1 MPDALPPYS
10 AYYIRLDVT
19 PIVYNNTIMFGDI
32 ALSSSN
38 PVHLHGVAWDQ
49 PADLSSRAVQE
60 KLSPV
65 AIRAFF
71 RLTSHWKLRDEDA
84 RGLMGGISNG
94 SFYQLKRSTA
104 KTLDQDKL
112 TRVSLL
118 VGIFKALNIL
128 HSTRLADAWVQLPNA
143 NPIFGGQTPLT
154 YMLKGGVPSM
164 LRVRQLL
171 DARRGGL

>member
-1 MPDALPPYS
+1 
-10 AYYIRLDVT
+10 
-19 PIVYNNTIMFGDI
+19 MFGDI
-32 ALSSSN
+32 VVGPSTAIN
-38 PVHLHGVAWDQ
+38 LHGVAWDQ
-49 PADLSSRAVQE
+49 LADLSSRAAQE

-84 RGLMGGISNG
+84 RGLIGGISNG
-94 SFYQLKRSTA
+94 SFYQLKRGAA

-128 HSTRLADAWVQLPNA
+128 YSTRLADAWVQLPNS
-143 NPIFGGQTPLT
+143 NPIFGGQTPLA
-154 YMLKGGVPSM
+154 YVLKGGVPSM

>member
-1 MPDALPPYS
+1 MTY
-10 AYYIRLDVT
+10 
-19 PIVYNNTIMFGDI
+19 MFGEA
-32 ALSSSN
+32 ALGASGIQLPGITWER
-38 PVHLHGVAWDQ
+38 PV
-49 PADLSSRAVQE
+49 DLSDRAVQE

-65 AIRAFF
+65 ALRAFF
-71 RLTSHWKLRDEDA
+71 SLVSHWKLRDEDA
-84 RGLMGGISNG
+84 RRLLGGISNG
-94 SFYQLKRSTA
+94 SFYQLKRTA

-128 HSTRLADAWVQLPNA
+128 HSTKLADAWVERPNT
-143 NPIFGGQTPLT
+143 NPIFAGQSPLE

-164 LRVRQLL
+164 IRVRQLL

>member
-1 MPDALPPYS
+1 
-10 AYYIRLDVT
+10 
-19 PIVYNNTIMFGDI
+19 MFGDI
-32 ALSSSN
+32 VLGASN
-38 PVHLHGVAWDQ
+38 LIHLHGVAWDQ
-49 PADLSSRAVQE
+49 PADLSSRVVQE

-84 RGLMGGISNG
+84 RGLIGGISNG
-94 SFYQLKRSTA
+94 AFYQLKRSASKSPEAKALPA

-112 TRVSLL
+112 TRISLL
-118 VGIFKALNIL
+118 LGIFKALNIL
-128 HSTRLADAWVQLPNA
+128 YSTKLADAWVQLPNS
-143 NPIFGGQTPLT
+143 NPIFGGQTPLAC
-154 YMLKGGVPSM
+154 MLKGGVPAM

>member
-1 MPDALPPYS
+1 
-10 AYYIRLDVT
+10 
-19 PIVYNNTIMFGDI
+19 MFGDI
-32 ALSSSN
+32 VVGPSTAIN
-38 PVHLHGVAWDQ
+38 LHGVAWDQ
-49 PADLSSRAVQE
+49 PADLSSRAAQE

-84 RGLMGGISNG
+84 RGLIGGISNG
-94 SFYQLKRSTA
+94 SFYQLKRGAA

-128 HSTRLADAWVQLPNA
+128 YSTRLADAWVQLPNS
-143 NPIFGGQTPLT
+143 NPIFGGQTPLA
-154 YMLKGGVPSM
+154 YVLKGGVPSM

>member
-1 MPDALPPYS
+1 MN
-10 AYYIRLDVT
+10 
-19 PIVYNNTIMFGDI
+19 NNTYMFGDM
-32 ALSSSN
+32 AFDGSN
-38 PVHLHGVAWDQ
+38 VVHLHGVAWDA

-71 RLTSHWKLRDEDA
+71 RMATHWKLRDEDA
-84 RGLMGGISNG
+84 RGLIGGLSNG
-94 SFYQLKRSTA
+94 SFYQLKRA
-104 KTLDQDKL
+104 PARTLDQDKL

-128 HSTRLADAWVQLPNA
+128 YSTKLADSWIQLPNS
-143 NPIFGGQTPLT
+143 NPIFGGQTPLSH
-154 YMLKGGVPSM
+154 MLKGGVPSM

-171 DARRGGL
+171 DARRGGV

>member
-1 MPDALPPYS
+1 
-10 AYYIRLDVT
+10 
-19 PIVYNNTIMFGDI
+19 MFGEV
-32 ALSSSN
+32 ALGASN
-38 PVHLHGVAWDQ
+38 VVNLHGVAWDQ
-49 PADLSSRAVQE
+49 PADLSSRTVQE

-71 RLTSHWKLRDEDA
+71 RLTSHWKLRDEHA
-84 RGLMGGISNG
+84 RGLIGGISNG
-94 SFYQLKRSTA
+94 SFYQLKRSAGKASNAKTLDL

-128 HSTRLADAWVQLPNA
+128 YGTRLADAWVQLPNT
-143 NPIFGGQTPLT
+143 NPIFGGKTPLA

>member
-1 MPDALPPYS
+1 
-10 AYYIRLDVT
+10 
-19 PIVYNNTIMFGDI
+19 MFGEI
-32 ALSSSN
+32 ALGVSN
-38 PVHLHGVAWDQ
+38 VVQLHGVAWDQ

-71 RLTSHWKLRDEDA
+71 RLASHWKLRDEDA
-84 RGLMGGISNG
+84 RGLIGGVSNG
-94 SFYQLKRSTA
+94 SFYQLKRGTTKTSNV

-112 TRVSLL
+112 TRISLL

-128 HSTRLADAWVQLPNA
+128 YGTKLADAWVQLPNT
-143 NPIFGGQTPLT
+143 NPIFGGETPLA

>member
-1 MPDALPPYS
+1 
-10 AYYIRLDVT
+10 
-19 PIVYNNTIMFGDI
+19 MFGDI
-32 ALSSSN
+32 VFGSAN
-38 PVHLHGVAWDQ
+38 VVHLHGMAWDQ
-49 PADLSSRAVQE
+49 PADLSSRATQE

-71 RLTSHWKLRDEDA
+71 RLSTHWKLRDEDA
-84 RGLMGGISNG
+84 RGLLGGISNG
-94 SFYQLKRSTA
+94 SFYQLKRGDNKSSEPKAVSA
-104 KTLDQDKL
+104 KALAAKSLDQDKL

-128 HSTRLADAWVQLPNA
+128 YSTKLADAWVQLPNS
-143 NPIFGGQTPLT
+143 NPIFGGQTPLAC
-154 YMLKGGVPSM
+154 MLKGGVPSM

>member
-1 MPDALPPYS
+1 
-10 AYYIRLDVT
+10 
-19 PIVYNNTIMFGDI
+19 MFGDA
-32 ALSSSN
+32 ALGTSSVIN
-38 PVHLHGVAWDQ
+38 LHGLAWDQ

-65 AIRAFF
+65 ALRAFF
-71 RLTSHWKLRDEDA
+71 RLAAHWKLRDEAA
-84 RGLMGGISNG
+84 RGLIGGISNG
-94 SFYQLKRSTA
+94 SFYQLKRSAAKASDA

-128 HSTRLADAWVQLPNA
+128 YSTKLADAWVQLPNS
-143 NPIFGGQTPLT
+143 NPVFGGQTPLA

-171 DARRGGL
+171 DARRGGV